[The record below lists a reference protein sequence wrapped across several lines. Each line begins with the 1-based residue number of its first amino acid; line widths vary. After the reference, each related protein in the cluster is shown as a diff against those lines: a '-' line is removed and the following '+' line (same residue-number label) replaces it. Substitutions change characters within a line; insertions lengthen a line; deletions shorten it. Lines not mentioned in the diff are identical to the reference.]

1 LTGAGAAATV
11 ASAAGAASSWIVTS
25 DIRGFISTISSGP
38 GPEADEVGATG
49 TAEASGVA
57 AAAGDVADAE
67 GATGTG
73 EGETTCSGAELTSVA
88 GWADAIESG
97 GMGDV
102 EADVAG

>member
-38 GPEADEVGATG
+38 GPEADE
-49 TAEASGVA
+49 
-57 AAAGDVADAE
+57 E